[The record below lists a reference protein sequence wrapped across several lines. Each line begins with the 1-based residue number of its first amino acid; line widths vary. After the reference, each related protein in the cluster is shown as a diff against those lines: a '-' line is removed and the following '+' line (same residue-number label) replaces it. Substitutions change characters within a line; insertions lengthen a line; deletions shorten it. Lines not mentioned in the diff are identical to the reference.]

1 MREHACY
8 FVLLYSIVILK
19 TKRISLCI
27 TNDHTFFMPKITR
40 SIKIDKEIW
49 ERIPGNNKSE
59 FIRNVLQSYIVDNT
73 LIEVSD
79 LEALKRE
86 NRLLYNTVEEL
97 KKDKERLWKEIEQY
111 RNIYLPKPKR
121 HWWEF
126 WKHQKTE

>member
-1 MREHACY
+1 
-8 FVLLYSIVILK
+8 
-19 TKRISLCI
+19 
-27 TNDHTFFMPKITR
+27 MPKITR

-97 KKDKERLWKEIEQY
+97 KRDKERLWKEIEQY
-111 RNIYLPKPKR
+111 RNIYLPKPKK

>member
-1 MREHACY
+1 LKSRFREREKCSFGEHA
-8 FVLLYSIVILK
+8 F
-19 TKRISLCI
+19 
-27 TNDHTFFMPKITR
+27 
-40 SIKIDKEIW
+40 
-49 ERIPGNNKSE
+49 IPDVFNESE
-59 FIRNVLQSYIVDNT
+59 FVRNVLQSYIVDNT

-126 WKHQKTE
+126 WKSQKTE